1 MSHRPSSSNN
11 NSNSRSVNNEKKDRK
26 TDRDRQNKQTEQTH
40 HVTRLVE
47 VIAVDQNL
55 PSPAISPADRS
66 AKVKHHSSLVRL
78 LSLLSRG

>member
-26 TDRDRQNKQTEQTH
+26 TDRDRNKQTEQTH
-40 HVTRLVE
+40 NVTRLVE
-47 VIAVDQNL
+47 VIAVNQNL
-55 PSPAISPADRS
+55 PPPAILPADRS
-66 AKVKHHSSLVRL
+66 AKVKHYPSLVRL